1 MMAQVAIR
9 KTNIHNLES
18 VIADILDQIQYR
30 PTKKKIL
37 LKPNIVVAA
46 RPEAGDITH
55 PKVIESLVRYFRD
68 RNREVVV
75 AEGTGIFS
83 TAEEFERLLQ
93 ATQYDLLRDRLGVP
107 IINLEQVERTRMTW
121 KYGTLRLP
129 KLLDDCEYVN
139 VPTMKTHM
147 QTGVTLG
154 VKNQKGLIPMESK
167 KIFHKKDLN
176 ACIFELSKMI
186 QPSLTIVDGIYCI
199 EGTGPNGPPIGEVKK
214 MDLLVAGKD
223 MMAVDNVCV
232 QIMGFGINEI
242 KHLRAVPGIQVI
254 GEKIEAVRSE
264 FKRPTNFFKR
274 DHFVLHMDE
283 KACTMCTVSFYKA
296 LSKIL
301 YTPELREQ
309 LESRK
314 DLREVT
320 IILGPMAPPAELGTK
335 TICLGDCTTKTA
347 RKAGLPIIK
356 GCHPDYRELVN
367 FLFPGTYIDVH
378 SPAEKRYS

>member
-9 KTNIHNLES
+9 KTNIHNLEN
-18 VIADILDQIQYR
+18 VIADLLDHIQYR
-30 PTKKKIL
+30 PTREKIL

-46 RPEAGDITH
+46 PPEGGDITH

-93 ATQYDLLRDRLGVP
+93 TTQYDLLRDRLDVP

-154 VKNQKGLIPMESK
+154 VKNQKGLIPMETK

-186 QPSLTIVDGIYCI
+186 QPSLTLVDGIYCI
-199 EGTGPNGPPIGEVKK
+199 EGTGPTGPPIGEVKK

-242 KHLRAVPGIQVI
+242 KHLRAIPGIQVI
-254 GEKIEAVRSE
+254 GEKIEAVRSK
-264 FKRPTNFFKR
+264 FKRPMNFFKR

-283 KACTMCTVSFYKA
+283 KACTMCTVSVYKA

-301 YTPELREQ
+301 YTPQLREQ

-314 DLREVT
+314 DLREIT
-320 IILGPMAPPAELGTK
+320 IILGPMDAPAELGTK
-335 TICLGDCTTKTA
+335 TLCLGDCATKTA